1 MEELIEFTSR
11 LKVHDFPVLM
21 FLLKGLLL
29 LLIVVALFV
38 LIYDRYIQRDDQ
50 LLINFPLIG
59 RMRYFFYLI
68 RDPMRQYFGDENF
81 FDSFE
86 KVQWV
91 YRAAQNKPNVTS
103 YSPGQRLKNP
113 RFMIKNANTVLNPQ
127 EVDAVFSVRF
137 GGHST
142 ESFTARSVVGR
153 SGMSDGAISPE
164 GTRAFAKGAFIGRFP
179 INTGEGSLT
188 TNFISTHRY
197 RPGSDSYLEVKE
209 GTWFAKA
216 VYGLFSRFFNKEL
229 AENVY
234 RHLVVYAKDEDSY
247 LFDKDHLVCYRIN
260 WQAPLDTFP
269 KSVPDDLPDIIFQMG
284 SALYGVRD
292 KEGRFDEERYRKVMR
307 FCKMTEVKIAQG
319 AKQTGGKLLANKISD
334 SIAYYRGVEAHKDL
348 ISPNRFPYANTL
360 EELFDFIGRLKK
372 LSNKPVGAKIVLSSR
387 ESFEAYTQLIKARI
401 SEGSSSYPDFLT
413 LDGADGGSG
422 AAPLEMMTGVGMSV
436 TTALY
441 IADTSLREAGVRE
454 NVRLI
459 ASEKVLTPDDA
470 VVLLGMGADYVAIAR
485 AFMMSAGCI
494 RARECSGA
502 YGRHCPVGLAT
513 QDPRKRAS
521 FLVEQKSRH
530 VANYHRNMISGIRGL
545 LAIMG
550 LRGIGDLGKEHLSF
564 KDESGATYADVDR
577 YFQELIIHS

>member
-1 MEELIEFTSR
+1 MEELLNFTSQ
-11 LKVHDFPVLM
+11 LQAHDFPILM
-21 FLLKGLLL
+21 FLFKGLMLV
-29 LLIVVALFV
+29 LIIIALFV
-38 LIYDRYIQRDDQ
+38 LIYDRFIQRHDQ

-68 RDPMRQYFGDENF
+68 REPMRQYFGDENF

-91 YRAAQNKPNVTS
+91 YRAAQNKPNVVS

-113 RFMIKNANTVLNPQ
+113 RFTLKNANTVLNHQ
-127 EVDAVFSVRF
+127 EVDPDLSVRF
-137 GGHST
+137 GGGST
-142 ESFTARSVVGR
+142 APFIARSVIGR

-188 TNFISTHRY
+188 TNFLYTHRY
-197 RPGSDSYLEVKE
+197 RPDFEGYLEVKE
-209 GTWFAKA
+209 GTLFAKG
-216 VYGLFSRFFNKEL
+216 VYRLIRTVFNKEL
-229 AENVY
+229 AEKVY

-247 LFDKDHLVCYRIN
+247 LFDERYLVCYRID
-260 WQAPLDTFP
+260 WKAPLKYFP
-269 KSVPDDLPDIIFQMG
+269 KKVPEDLPDIIFQMG

-292 KEGRFDEERYRKVMR
+292 KEGRFDEERYQKVMR

-348 ISPNRFPYANTL
+348 ISPNRFPFADSL
-360 EELFDFIGRLKK
+360 EELFDFIGRLKS
-372 LSNKPVGAKIVLSSR
+372 LSGKPVGAKIVISSR
-387 ESFEAYTQLIKARI
+387 SSFEAYVRLIKARI
-401 SEGSSSYPDFLT
+401 SEGSSAYPDFLT
-413 LDGADGGSG
+413 LDGGDGGSG
-422 AAPLEMMTGVGMSV
+422 AAPLELMTGVGLNAATS
-436 TTALY
+436 LY
-441 IADTSLREAGVRE
+441 IAETLLREAGVRE
-454 NVRLI
+454 CVKLI

-470 VVLLGMGADYVAIAR
+470 VVLLGMGADYVAVAR

-513 QDPRKRAS
+513 QDAKKRAS
-521 FLVEQKSRH
+521 FLVEQKSQH
-530 VANYHRNMISGIRGL
+530 VANYHRNLTAGIRGL

-550 LRGIGDLGKEHLSF
+550 LRSIAELGRKHISF
-564 KDESGATYADVDR
+564 KDASGTTHADVDR
-577 YFQELIIHS
+577 YFRELTAYA